1 MSIFEAIML
10 ICFGLAWPLSIYRSW
25 KSRSTA
31 GKSLPFLIVVMVG
44 YSSGITHKI
53 LFSMD
58 NVIYLY
64 IANAIMVFI
73 DILLY
78 LRNKKLA
85 DTEKTKLTSEA
96 VQPI

>member
-25 KSRSTA
+25 KSKSIA
-31 GKSLPFLIVVMVG
+31 GKSLPFLIVVLIG
-44 YSSGITHKI
+44 YVSGTTHKI

-58 NVIYLY
+58 HIIYLY

-73 DILLY
+73 DTMLY
-78 LRNKKLA
+78 LRNKKIA
-85 DTEKTKLTSEA
+85 ENQTAKD
-96 VQPI
+96 

>member
-25 KSRSTA
+25 KSKSTA
-31 GKSLPFLIVVMVG
+31 GKSLSFLIVVLVG
-44 YSSGITHKI
+44 YASGITHKI

-64 IANAIMVFI
+64 IANAIMVFA
-73 DILLY
+73 DVLLY
-78 LRNKKLA
+78 LRNKKLQSDKA
-85 DTEKTKLTSEA
+85 KN
-96 VQPI
+96 

>member
-31 GKSLPFLIVVMVG
+31 GKSLSFLIVVMVG
-44 YSSGITHKI
+44 YASGITHKI

-64 IANAIMVFI
+64 LANAIMVFA

-78 LRNKKLA
+78 LRNKKLY
-85 DTEKTKLTSEA
+85 SNEA
-96 VQPI
+96 KN